1 MTSQGNTAATGTLSD
16 EEIADLCSQGL
27 LIEDNYSE
35 ANVHQCCYEL
45 RASNTYYDITGSE
58 KTRHSLSSDEYILI
72 KPHQL
77 VVSITMEKLLLPDN
91 ILARILTKGKLF
103 SIGLL
108 PVNTYADPGFY
119 GNLGIVFYNL
129 SNNYLKVFP
138 GESIAK
144 IEFSR
149 LLSPVKKPYRGQHGY
164 QTKIWPIPEEMIL
177 TPQEISKDRRI
188 KTPAEEIALSYGP
201 NIGKVIDRVFRF
213 ERHLVLAILAY
224 ILFSILLLFSMQ
236 GHGWI
241 TPATG
246 VVLGVVSNIV
256 TTLLMFAATNLRR
269 K

>member
-1 MTSQGNTAATGTLSD
+1 MTNRDNTTATGTLSD

-27 LIEDNYSE
+27 LIEENYSE

-45 RASNTYYDITGSE
+45 RASNTYYEISGPE
-58 KTRHSLSSDEYILI
+58 KTRHSLSSDQYILI
-72 KPHQL
+72 KPRQL
-77 VVSITMEKLLLPDN
+77 VVAITMEKLCLPSD

-129 SNNYLKVFP
+129 SNNYLKILP
-138 GESIAK
+138 GDSIAK

-177 TPQEISKDRRI
+177 TPHAISKDRRI
-188 KTPAEEIALSYGP
+188 NSTAEEIAQAYGP

-213 ERHLVLAILAY
+213 ERHLIFAILMY
-224 ILFSILLLFSMQ
+224 ILFSVLLVFSMQ

-241 TPATG
+241 TPVTG

-256 TTLLMFAATNLRR
+256 TTLLVFAATNLRR
-269 K
+269 R